1 MWPAW
6 ASPPGSSSRRRTN
19 ASHLDT
25 RPYFSNSDLLAV
37 AIFEH
42 NNELI
47 HLLEGEIAIAREGSI
62 WFFAVQ
68 LGLSKTSVARLVVEK
83 SNISKNISYLYQQ
96 KRHFSSIFR
105 IFLWKKSHFAMVC
118 VGKKKVSLWA
128 KTGSVFIWFSREFL
142 KYFVKNFSWNPPIL
156 MQDVSQSRALLQT
169 LGFSW
174 QEVTKQNWAQW
185 AFEIR
190 GLEDKRSEKS
200 SQPVWEL
207 CSAWQRLKRDTNEW
221 PDS

>member
-1 MWPAW
+1 MTMTKVGKRGGQVFMWPAW

-83 SNISKNISYLYQQ
+83 LNISKNISYLYQQ

-105 IFLWKKSHFAMVC
+105 NFLWKKSHFAMVC
-118 VGKKKVSLWA
+118 VGKK
-128 KTGSVFIWFSREFL
+128 
-142 KYFVKNFSWNPPIL
+142 
-156 MQDVSQSRALLQT
+156 
-169 LGFSW
+169 
-174 QEVTKQNWAQW
+174 
-185 AFEIR
+185 
-190 GLEDKRSEKS
+190 RS
-200 SQPVWEL
+200 VWE
-207 CSAWQRLKRDTNEW
+207 QRLGAFSSGFLGNF
-221 PDS
+221 